1 MRTIPSIL
9 KAVTG
14 FALLVALA
22 TAACG
27 QAPAE
32 GGARVVRLK
41 GSARYTTGN
50 FVFQPIKVGQ
60 VLRPGTVIQTSANEG
75 SYVDLALGDGRAAVP
90 TPLVYRPGIVS
101 SMSPPVTTWQTSA
114 EQNVVRIWGDSALGI
129 DKLTTMA
136 TGADRV
142 TETQLDLKRGR
153 ITGNV
158 KKLAA
163 GSKYEVKLPN
173 GIAGIRGTVFDIQA
187 VGIIKVFVGSMVVAW
202 VDPRTQKVTT
212 QTITGGQSYDAN
224 TKEVGLLSLD
234 STGAMDEVSLA
245 LVQGIGT
252 PPAIPLAADRTMI
265 GMSPVGANPDS
276 IPAAATPPLPPF
288 ESTGAVDS
296 YLPPVTVDF

>member
-60 VLRPGTVIQTSANEG
+60 VLRPGTVIQTSVDEG
-75 SYVDLALGDGRAAVP
+75 SYVDLALGDGRAAVQ

-234 STGAMDEVSLA
+234 STGVMDEVSLA

-276 IPAAATPPLPPF
+276 IPAATTPP
-288 ESTGAVDS
+288 S
-296 YLPPVTVDF
+296 VTAGEVGTF

>member
-60 VLRPGTVIQTSANEG
+60 VLRPGTVIQTSADEG
-75 SYVDLALGDGRAAVP
+75 SYVDLALGDGRAAVQ

-234 STGAMDEVSLA
+234 STGVMDEVSLA

-276 IPAAATPPLPPF
+276 IPAATTPP
-288 ESTGAVDS
+288 S
-296 YLPPVTVDF
+296 VTAGEVGTF

>member
-1 MRTIPSIL
+1 
-9 KAVTG
+9 
-14 FALLVALA
+14 
-22 TAACG
+22 
-27 QAPAE
+27 
-32 GGARVVRLK
+32 
-41 GSARYTTGN
+41 
-50 FVFQPIKVGQ
+50 
-60 VLRPGTVIQTSANEG
+60 VIQTSADEG
-75 SYVDLALGDGRAAVP
+75 SYVDLALGDGRAAVS

-114 EQNVVRIWGDSALGI
+114 EQNVVRIWGDTALGI
-129 DKLTTMA
+129 DRLTTMA

-276 IPAAATPPLPPF
+276 IPVATTPAFPPF
-288 ESTGAVDS
+288 ESTGVGDS
-296 YLPPVTVDF
+296 YYLPPVTVHF

>member
-60 VLRPGTVIQTSANEG
+60 VLRPGTVIQTSVDEG
-75 SYVDLALGDGRAAVP
+75 SYVDLALGDGRAAVQ

-234 STGAMDEVSLA
+234 STGVMDEVSLA

-252 PPAIPLAADRTMI
+252 PPAIPLATDRTMI

-276 IPAAATPPLPPF
+276 IPAATTPP
-288 ESTGAVDS
+288 S
-296 YLPPVTVDF
+296 VTAGEVGTF